1 LFPRRFAVALASGGL
16 AGVGG
21 GGWLA
26 KSAEDLYISVLISPG
41 LNKLPVLFAAILRL
55 SQLCFVLAS
64 AGAVRG
70 GERRRRW
77 FRGVG
82 PCLHLADVRLVS
94 GVGLVC
100 CILAGSGVSFEAPD
114 LVGELFCPSLVLFGD
129 GTTVDVISDET
140 PGRFVYHCLE
150 GSGEW
155 FHCNCLGCLPFRLL
169 GCSVFWGGRRCLWL
183 RNPSS
188 SATRWPVVIFY
199 CLGVHRLYGMS
210 TSFDVLLGGANKNFV
225 SSSGRASASSC
236 FPGALLHFG
245 VPEARRGELLRAPA
259 TKTTG
264 RSLAGPKCNF
274 LFFQG
279 WLCKSCN
286 VILISYM

>member
-1 LFPRRFAVALASGGL
+1 LRAPTGGDSLLPHRFAVALASGGL
-16 AGVGG
+16 AVVGG
-21 GGWLA
+21 GGGLA
-26 KSAEDLYISVLISPG
+26 KSVEVLYIPVLISPS
-41 LNKLPVLFAAILRL
+41 LNKLPAFFAAILGL
-55 SQLCFVLAS
+55 SHLCFVHAF

-77 FRGVG
+77 VRGAG
-82 PCLHLADVRLVS
+82 PLPHLADVRLVG
-94 GVGLVC
+94 GVGLVGR
-100 CILAGSGVSFEAPD
+100 ILAGSGVSLEAPD

-129 GTTVDVISDET
+129 GTVFDVISDEA

-150 GSGEW
+150 RSGEW
-155 FHCNCLGCLPFRLL
+155 FHCNCLGSLLFWLL

-188 SATRWPVVIFY
+188 SAMRWPVVIFY

-245 VPEARRGELLRAPA
+245 VAEARRRAAPCA
-259 TKTTG
+259 GDEDDREILGWTK
-264 RSLAGPKCNF
+264 
-274 LFFQG
+274 
-279 WLCKSCN
+279 
-286 VILISYM
+286 M